1 MRLAAKKSYPIV
13 TDLKPGNTPPPQE
26 SSEKAY
32 DFTRKSPGDCQATN
46 EKTAASHGFPFILL
60 KGLY

>member
-13 TDLKPGNTPPPQE
+13 TDLKPGNTPPQNHLKKLMISQENPLGTARPQM
-26 SSEKAY
+26 K
-32 DFTRKSPGDCQATN
+32 
-46 EKTAASHGFPFILL
+46 KTAASHGFPFILL